1 MKIVL
6 LVLGGLVLLS
16 VAAMAV
22 FVFVVQNVETPPYRV
37 VMQDGAF
44 EVRDYPLLVVAEV
57 RRQGPR
63 GAALSAGFGPLA
75 NYIFAKER
83 AGERISMT
91 APVTQQRPEQIAMTA
106 PVTQS
111 LDASG
116 DWVVRFVMPARY
128 HLDQLPAPAGTD
140 VHLSELPPRRMAVIR
155 FSGRVTDELIAGKES
170 ELRAW
175 LAAKGLTPAA
185 MPVYAFYNDPFTPG
199 FLRRNE
205 VLIDLTD
212 RPAAG
217 SAP

>member
-1 MKIVL
+1 MKLALI
-6 LVLGGLVLLS
+6 VLGGLAVLG
-16 VAAMAV
+16 VAAMAI
-22 FVFVVQNVETPPYRV
+22 FVFVVQNVETPTYRV
-37 VMQDGAF
+37 IMQDGAF
-44 EVRDYPLLVVAEV
+44 DVRDYPLLVVAEV

-63 GAALSAGFGPLA
+63 REALRAGFGPLA

-91 APVTQQRPEQIAMTA
+91 SPVTQQPEPIAMTV

-111 LDASG
+111 REDSG
-116 DWVVRFVMPARY
+116 DWVVRFTMPARY
-128 HLDQLPAPAGTD
+128 SLEQLPAPTGAD
-140 VHLSELPPRRMAVIR
+140 VRLSEIPPRRVAAIR
-155 FSGRVTDELIAGKES
+155 FSGSATDELIAGKES
-170 ELRAW
+170 ELRTW

-212 RPAAG
+212 TPAAG

>member
-1 MKIVL
+1 
-6 LVLGGLVLLS
+6 
-16 VAAMAV
+16 
-22 FVFVVQNVETPPYRV
+22 
-37 VMQDGAF
+37 
-44 EVRDYPLLVVAEV
+44 
-57 RRQGPR
+57 
-63 GAALSAGFGPLA
+63 
-75 NYIFAKER
+75 
-83 AGERISMT
+83 
-91 APVTQQRPEQIAMTA
+91 
-106 PVTQS
+106 
-111 LDASG
+111 
-116 DWVVRFVMPARY
+116 
-128 HLDQLPAPAGTD
+128 